1 MMCYERLHI
10 LQNYKSFGSNGP
22 WVYPTY
28 FHQAAIS
35 ILQSLVPKSLDD
47 PPKSDH
53 CHAKMVPPSVQQT
66 LVGSEFGIDISLR
79 HHLHDITDL
88 TVEQRGFLKLSRVN
102 KTDCDV
108 SNGSKMLRHQILRL
122 LPRWGH
128 NSALMNAWAIEVAS
142 IHWVKLK
149 ELHTIV
155 AWHSLKWLALKSHK
169 VFGDQLGFCNEI
181 QRKWHVHW
189 VYLKTDYN

>member
-1 MMCYERLHI
+1 MIPQKVIIAML
-10 LQNYKSFGSNGP
+10 KWS
-22 WVYPTY
+22 
-28 FHQAAIS
+28 
-35 ILQSLVPKSLDD
+35 
-47 PPKSDH
+47 
-53 CHAKMVPPSVQQT
+53 PPSVQQT

-169 VFGDQLGFCNEI
+169 VFGDQLGFYNEI

>member
-1 MMCYERLHI
+1 MCYERLHI

-122 LPRWGH
+122 LPR
-128 NSALMNAWAIEVAS
+128 
-142 IHWVKLK
+142 
-149 ELHTIV
+149 
-155 AWHSLKWLALKSHK
+155 
-169 VFGDQLGFCNEI
+169 
-181 QRKWHVHW
+181 
-189 VYLKTDYN
+189 

>member
-1 MMCYERLHI
+1 MCYERLHI

-88 TVEQRGFLKLSRVN
+88 TVEQRGFLKLS
-102 KTDCDV
+102 
-108 SNGSKMLRHQILRL
+108 Q
-122 LPRWGH
+122 
-128 NSALMNAWAIEVAS
+128 
-142 IHWVKLK
+142 
-149 ELHTIV
+149 
-155 AWHSLKWLALKSHK
+155 
-169 VFGDQLGFCNEI
+169 DQ
-181 QRKWHVHW
+181 Q
-189 VYLKTDYN
+189 D

>member
-1 MMCYERLHI
+1 MCYERLHI

-66 LVGSEFGIDISLR
+66 LVGSEFGIDM
-79 HHLHDITDL
+79 D
-88 TVEQRGFLKLSRVN
+88 
-102 KTDCDV
+102 
-108 SNGSKMLRHQILRL
+108 
-122 LPRWGH
+122 
-128 NSALMNAWAIEVAS
+128 
-142 IHWVKLK
+142 
-149 ELHTIV
+149 
-155 AWHSLKWLALKSHK
+155 
-169 VFGDQLGFCNEI
+169 
-181 QRKWHVHW
+181 
-189 VYLKTDYN
+189 